1 MVDMSKLM
9 SRRATLGLGGA
20 GLLLLGAAGGG
31 AVAHMARP
39 AVEMA
44 PANAVAISSL
54 AQRQGIVTVK
64 GKVAEVYGDRFVIA
78 DGSGRTM
85 VDAGRAGRDVQSG
98 APVTVQGRYDN
109 GQLHAS
115 FMVDRNGTVEP
126 VGPRFGRRFEH
137 RGPEGRDGPEGRE
150 DHDGRFD
157 ADRGG
162 PPPAPGCGPAA
173 PGMTSPQ
180 PAAPGK

>member
-1 MVDMSKLM
+1 MVDMSKMM

-20 GLLLLGAAGGG
+20 ALLALGAIGGG
-31 AVAHMARP
+31 AVAHMTRP

-85 VDAGRAGRDVQSG
+85 VDAGRAARDLQAG
-98 APVTVQGRYDN
+98 APLTVQGRYDD

-115 FMVDRNGTVEP
+115 FLVDQNGTVEP
-126 VGPRFGRRFEH
+126 VGPRHGRHFGH
-137 RGPEGRDGPEGRE
+137 RGPEGRGGPEGRDGPEGRE
-150 DHDGRFD
+150 GP
-157 ADRGG
+157 DRDG
-162 PPPAPGCGPAA
+162 PPPAPGCAPAA
-173 PGMTSPQ
+173 PAI
-180 PAAPGK
+180 AAPAPANAVK

>member
-20 GLLLLGAAGGG
+20 ALLVLGAAGGG

-39 AVEMA
+39 PVEMA

-54 AQRQGIVTVK
+54 AQRAGIVTVK
-64 GKVAEVYGDRFVIA
+64 GRVAEVYGDRFVIA
-78 DGSGRTM
+78 DASGRTM
-85 VDAGRAGRDVQSG
+85 VDAGRAGRDVQAG

-109 GQLHAS
+109 GQLRAS
-115 FMVDRNGTVEP
+115 FMVDRNGMVEP
-126 VGPRFGRRFEH
+126 VGPRHGRRFEH
-137 RGPEGRDGPEGRE
+137 RGPEGRDGPEGRGR
-150 DHDGRFD
+150 HDGREG
-157 ADRGG
+157 ADRDG

-173 PGMTSPQ
+173 PGVAPQ
-180 PAAPGK
+180 PAVPAAK